1 MLLSLRILV
10 GSQLHICLKTVADA
24 CYRIEINSGLGRH
37 VSELTKEQ
45 IRNFELS
52 LFIVIQFY
60 SVGLN
65 IVKISFLIQF
75 YRIFPD
81 RRIRQICVYFAFF
94 SFLWMI
100 GQNILYALSCVPT
113 TGVVNNPH
121 LKDICV
127 PTLPVCKSTSPV
139 SVFLHCATCLL

>member
-10 GSQLHICLKTVADA
+10 GNRLHICSKTVADA
-24 CYRIEINSGLGRH
+24 CYRVEINSGLGRH

-65 IVKISFLIQF
+65 IVKVSF
-75 YRIFPD
+75 
-81 RRIRQICVYFAFF
+81 
-94 SFLWMI
+94 
-100 GQNILYALSCVPT
+100 
-113 TGVVNNPH
+113 
-121 LKDICV
+121 
-127 PTLPVCKSTSPV
+127 
-139 SVFLHCATCLL
+139 

>member
-1 MLLSLRILV
+1 MSLTPGIN
-10 GSQLHICLKTVADA
+10 
-24 CYRIEINSGLGRH
+24 IEINSGLGRH
-37 VSELTKEQ
+37 ISELTKEQ
-45 IRNFELS
+45 IHNFELS

-121 LKDICV
+121 LEEICV
-127 PTLPVCKSTSPV
+127 PTLPVCKSNYPV
-139 SVFLHCATCLL
+139 LLPIRHCATCRP

>member
-1 MLLSLRILV
+1 M
-10 GSQLHICLKTVADA
+10 
-24 CYRIEINSGLGRH
+24 
-37 VSELTKEQ
+37 
-45 IRNFELS
+45 
-52 LFIVIQFY
+52 IQFY

-127 PTLPVCKSTSPV
+127 PTLPVCKSHSECYSSYVVSPV
-139 SVFLHCATCLL
+139 LHGAQGCVHFEVVETRAENEIEI